1 VTIVTTTRQLL
12 ELLERARMFDDG
24 EALDGLAHGLQC
36 AALLAESAPDDREL
50 QVAGLVHDLGT
61 ILEPDT
67 PTTHAAT
74 GGDAVASLL
83 GARVAELVANHDHAK
98 RYLVTTDPTY
108 GDLLSEQSVRTMGLQ
123 GGLMDERERAA
134 LEELP
139 TFPDL
144 LSLRRADDA
153 AKVPGKRVPGLDAW
167 RPVVESVAARV

>member
-1 VTIVTTTRQLL
+1 
-12 ELLERARMFDDG
+12 
-24 EALDGLAHGLQC
+24 
-36 AALLAESAPDDREL
+36 
-50 QVAGLVHDLGT
+50 
-61 ILEPDT
+61 
-67 PTTHAAT
+67 
-74 GGDAVASLL
+74 
-83 GARVAELVANHDHAK
+83 
-98 RYLVTTDPTY
+98 VTTDPTY

-167 RPVVESVAARV
+167 RPVVDSVAARV